1 MSENDEN
8 NTKNAGKSA
17 NLGESMTPKT
27 TDTSKKTTKKS
38 SKAGAA
44 AKKTAGSPDET
55 TSTAAN
61 KTTGAT
67 KTAGASA
74 KAANK
79 TTSTTTKTTKA
90 AGVSKTTAAKN
101 ATVKTS
107 TVAKSTKTTSVKPA
121 KAAEPT
127 KAAVAAKMPKASTVS
142 AVKIDKS
149 TASTVAEIAK
159 QAASTTAKPEKLT
172 SGLAT
177 KTAKKTTG
185 TSAKTTKTPTTVAA
199 KAASK
204 PAKKDETVI
213 EKEVNVNGKPVS
225 ILLPSQAGN
234 NPNDGMNINLTIN
247 LAGEE
252 KKRRATTTTKRTSAT
267 TKTTSQATKTA
278 PKAKASD
285 VKPQKT
291 ETQAK
296 KVETPAKPTEAQVS
310 EVVLKKSKKKK
321 KSPWWLLLILVLLL
335 AAAVCVA
342 VVVLPR
348 DDAHTHTYSETWST
362 DESDHWHKCTGCD
375 SVKDKA
381 SHAYGN
387 ACDTDCNVCG
397 FTRTPPH
404 AYEYKNNDTT
414 HWQDCSVCHTI
425 TTAQPHTFESGKCT
439 VCDFVEVTQGLKYE
453 FVSGETVETP
463 FYRVIGYKDGETP
476 VKHVKIPAT
485 YNDGTNGECPVLEVI
500 GHAFTYETT
509 MESVIFAGDIEIA
522 DGFYGCENLES
533 VTFCGTVKKIGAF
546 GDTPKLTSITFPE
559 GLKEIEETAF
569 AFSGLTSVNIPASV
583 EILGGNPFMGC
594 ENLTTITVDNA
605 NENYYV
611 LNNFLIDRAN
621 KKIVTGLTFSNIP
634 SNSEIATTIG
644 EYAFGVVAETTLKIP
659 SNITTIEGHAF
670 YVSFLT
676 SAELPNG
683 LSEIREYLF
692 SYCISLTKIVI
703 PESVT
708 TIYRSAFDNC
718 TAVTTIYYG
727 GDAIDWAQIQYV
739 GSYYNNSLE
748 TATVYYYSEN
758 MPQELSVNA
767 WRYVDGVPT
776 AWPAHTA
783 HAYDNAC
790 DTDCNVCG
798 LTRTTTHSYGTTY
811 EKDETNHWHECSCG
825 DKKDTA
831 THTFKNGICEIC
843 GYERE
848 ELAFSYVSATS
859 SYKVT
864 GIGRITGTEI
874 TIPATYDDGT
884 NGEHQVASVE
894 MAAFYQNAS
903 ITSVTFAGDI
913 KTLGTGCFNDCENLE
928 RVTFLGDVELI
939 GGSCFMQC
947 EKLATATFSGSVTK
961 INSTSFA
968 RCPLL
973 TSITLPEGLEEI
985 GTLAF
990 GMSGLTSI
998 NIPASVETISDNPF
1012 AFCAGLTSIT
1022 VDSDSTNFKVIDGCL
1037 INIANKTLITGL
1049 DLSKIPTSSDD
1060 VTEIGTFAFVG
1071 STGLTRL
1078 VIPNNI
1084 TGIGQEAF
1092 ELCSSITSVEL
1103 PSGVTQI
1110 GAGVFANCE
1119 NLTSAVIPSAVTSI
1133 DKSIFDGSANFTT
1146 IYYCGASSTDWLGIS
1161 FCYTEIGYTDN
1172 SDLFDAEAIYYYS
1185 ESMPQ
1190 ELSVNAWRYV
1200 DGVPTVW
1207 PAHTAH
1213 SYVYKNNDTS
1223 HWQDCSVCHAIATSE
1238 THVFVDGKCTCAYV
1252 EETQNLVYSFVAGAT
1267 EEVSYY
1273 EVAGLGTATA
1283 KHIKIPATYNDGV
1296 NGEHPVKSV
1305 AKDAFQATSTTSAE
1319 TTLLSITF
1327 LDNME
1332 TIEEYAFSGCISLTS
1347 VIFSSTITKIDA
1359 CAFAVCSTLTNI
1371 TLPNGL
1377 KEIGTLAFSFTG
1389 LTSVNIPASVETIGD
1404 NPFMFCENLN
1414 AITVNSES
1422 TNFQIINSCL
1432 VDIVNKQI
1440 IIGLDYSNI
1449 PTNSE
1454 KVTKIGNSAFA
1465 NLTGVAHLKIPSNI
1479 TSIGD
1484 AAFEFCG
1491 DIVSVE
1497 IPVEL
1502 AEIIKYA
1509 FDSCEKL
1516 TTVYYAGTQ
1525 SQWEAIAIAV
1535 SGNSEIINATRY
1547 YYSENEPTTTG
1558 NYWHYVEG
1566 VPTAWETTS
1575 GGE

>member
-1 MSENDEN
+1 MSGNDEN
-8 NTKNAGKSA
+8 ITKNAWELV
-17 NLGESMTPKT
+17 NLGETMAPKT
-27 TDTSKKTTKKS
+27 TDTSEKTTKKS
-38 SKAGAA
+38 SNSSAA
-44 AKKTAGSPDET
+44 AKKTADTPDET
-55 TSTAAN
+55 TSTAA
-61 KTTGAT
+61 KRTAGAT
-67 KTAGASA
+67 KTAGASV

-90 AGVSKTTAAKN
+90 AGASKTTAAKN
-101 ATVKTS
+101 AAAKTS
-107 TVAKSTKTTSVKPA
+107 TAAKATTAAKSTKTTSAKPA

-127 KAAVAAKMPKASTVS
+127 KAAVAAKMPKASMVS
-142 AVKIDKS
+142 AAKIGKS
-149 TASTVAEIAK
+149 TTSTAAKTAKRVAGA
-159 QAASTTAKPEKLT
+159 TTKPEKPT

-177 KTAKKTTG
+177 KT
-185 TSAKTTKTPTTVAA
+185 
-199 KAASK
+199 ASK

-252 KKRRATTTTKRTSAT
+252 KKRRATTTTKRTPAT

-278 PKAKASD
+278 PK
-285 VKPQKT
+285 VKTSAVKTQKT

-296 KVETPAKPTEAQVS
+296 KVETPAKATEAQVS
-310 EVVLKKSKKKK
+310 EVVLKKSKEKKKK

-335 AAAVCVA
+335 AVAVCVS

-348 DDAHTHTYSETWST
+348 GDAHTHTYSETWST
-362 DESDHWHKCTGCD
+362 NESDHWHKCTGCD

-381 SHAYGN
+381 SHAYDN

-397 FTRTPPH
+397 ATRTTTH
-404 AYEYKNNDTT
+404 NYGTTYQSDDNN

-425 TTAQPHTFESGKCT
+425 TAAEPHIFESGKCT

-453 FVSGETVETP
+453 FISGETVETP
-463 FYRVIGYKDGETP
+463 FYRVMGYKDGETP
-476 VKHVKIPAT
+476 VKHVKIPTT
-485 YNDGTNGECPVLEVI
+485 YNDGTNGVRPVLEVI
-500 GHAFTYETT
+500 GHAFTNETT
-509 MESVIFAGDIEIA
+509 MVSVTFAGDIEVA

-533 VTFCGTVKKIGAF
+533 VTFCGVVKKIGAF
-546 GDTPKLTSITFPE
+546 GNTPKLTSIAFPE

-594 ENLTTITVDNA
+594 ENLTTITVDNE

-611 LNNFLIDRAN
+611 LNNYLIDRAN

-634 SNSEIATTIG
+634 SNSEIVTTIG
-644 EYAFGVVAETTLKIP
+644 EYAFGVITETTLKIP
-659 SNITTIEGHAF
+659 NNITTIEGHAF

-676 SAELPNG
+676 SVELPNG

-692 SYCISLTKIVI
+692 SYCIALTKIVI

-718 TAVTTIYYG
+718 TAMTTIYYG
-727 GDAIDWAQIQYV
+727 GDATDWAQIQHI
-739 GSYYNNSLE
+739 GSYYNNSLDS
-748 TATVYYYSEN
+748 ATIYYYSEN

-776 AWPAHTA
+776 AWPAH
-783 HAYDNAC
+783 
-790 DTDCNVCG
+790 
-798 LTRTTTHSYGTTY
+798 
-811 EKDETNHWHECSCG
+811 
-825 DKKDTA
+825 
-831 THTFKNGICEIC
+831 I
-843 GYERE
+843 
-848 ELAFSYVSATS
+848 
-859 SYKVT
+859 
-864 GIGRITGTEI
+864 
-874 TIPATYDDGT
+874 
-884 NGEHQVASVE
+884 
-894 MAAFYQNAS
+894 
-903 ITSVTFAGDI
+903 
-913 KTLGTGCFNDCENLE
+913 
-928 RVTFLGDVELI
+928 
-939 GGSCFMQC
+939 
-947 EKLATATFSGSVTK
+947 
-961 INSTSFA
+961 
-968 RCPLL
+968 
-973 TSITLPEGLEEI
+973 
-985 GTLAF
+985 
-990 GMSGLTSI
+990 
-998 NIPASVETISDNPF
+998 
-1012 AFCAGLTSIT
+1012 
-1022 VDSDSTNFKVIDGCL
+1022 
-1037 INIANKTLITGL
+1037 
-1049 DLSKIPTSSDD
+1049 
-1060 VTEIGTFAFVG
+1060 
-1071 STGLTRL
+1071 
-1078 VIPNNI
+1078 
-1084 TGIGQEAF
+1084 
-1092 ELCSSITSVEL
+1092 
-1103 PSGVTQI
+1103 
-1110 GAGVFANCE
+1110 
-1119 NLTSAVIPSAVTSI
+1119 
-1133 DKSIFDGSANFTT
+1133 
-1146 IYYCGASSTDWLGIS
+1146 
-1161 FCYTEIGYTDN
+1161 
-1172 SDLFDAEAIYYYS
+1172 
-1185 ESMPQ
+1185 
-1190 ELSVNAWRYV
+1190 
-1200 DGVPTVW
+1200 
-1207 PAHTAH
+1207 AH

-1223 HWQDCSVCHAIATSE
+1223 HWQDCSVCHAITTSE
-1238 THVFVDGKCTCAYV
+1238 VHAFVDGKCTCDYV
-1252 EETQNLVYSFVAGAT
+1252 EETQNLAYSFVAGAT

-1283 KHIKIPATYNDGV
+1283 KHIKIPATYNDGT

-1347 VIFSSTITKIDA
+1347 VIFSSTITKIDT

-1389 LTSVNIPASVETIGD
+1389 LTSVNIPASVEAIGD
-1404 NPFMFCENLN
+1404 NPFVFCENLN

-1422 TNFQIINSCL
+1422 TNFQMINNCL
-1432 VDIVNKQI
+1432 IDIVNKQI

-1449 PTNSE
+1449 PTDSE

-1497 IPVEL
+1497 IPIEL
-1502 AEIIKYA
+1502 TEIIKYA

-1516 TTVYYAGTQ
+1516 TTVYYVGTQ
-1525 SQWEAIAIAV
+1525 SEWEAITIAV